1 MEALASLLGVRAAT
15 AATKSFKCFKLLLF
29 FVIMFSSNKKTIDLA
44 DIYVILIQKK
54 NNTKH

>member
-1 MEALASLLGVRAAT
+1 MEALASLLGVR

-44 DIYVILIQKK
+44 DIYVILIQK
-54 NNTKH
+54 NTKH